1 MLSPHLQYRTA
12 PQAPKRALEFQNKLE
27 GKGCLGTGCS
37 FRVTSSFSGFLIVLI
52 ACFFFAL
59 PSLNK
64 APVKMLVGRQQ
75 CPFEMIPFEGLC

>member
-12 PQAPKRALEFQNKLE
+12 PQAPKRALEFQNKLQ

-37 FRVTSSFSGFLIVLI
+37 FRVTSSFSGFDCMV
-52 ACFFFAL
+52 FFAL
-59 PSLNK
+59 LSLNK